1 MKRKKGIT
9 LISLVISIIVL
20 LILAGVSISLVVG
33 NNGVLTQASN
43 AVIESK
49 KAKAIEEVKL
59 AWTSAK
65 LKYYGDWTINSTV
78 TLNTY
83 LEDKN
88 LLSSYAP
95 GTFLSSTDKGD
106 GTWEVEYQADDT
118 EKTKYT
124 LVIDEN
130 GNIQLGDVSN
140 GEIDS
145 NPVATNYTV
154 KFYETIDASSPY
166 VTKNVNP
173 NETIGENMPDDPSR
187 NNYSFAGW
195 KNKKVD
201 SEFGANTIINENTE
215 VYAEWYPKAPIVG
228 FNPNDENWN
237 VDNVAEA
244 LDYLYKN

>member
-154 KFYETIDASSPY
+154 KFYETI
-166 VTKNVNP
+166 
-173 NETIGENMPDDPSR
+173 GENMPDDPSR

-237 VDNVAEA
+237 VDNVKEA